1 MKTSETKVKNVAYVQ
16 IYDPI
21 SFRRHILLS
30 GIDVIKILEKYEDL
44 KKIRNEKRKLMS
56 ELKQKMF
63 GLNHESLF
71 LKELLSET
79 SKGEL
84 KEETKEVEKKVK
96 KIKYPKTTGTYRDLK
111 RELNELQHKLNKLSF

>member
-1 MKTSETKVKNVAYVQ
+1 MKTNETKVKNIAYVP
-16 IYDPI
+16 IYDPV

-30 GIDVIKILEKYEDL
+30 GIDIIKILEKYESL
-44 KKIRNEKRKLMS
+44 KKIRNEKRKSTS

-63 GLNHESLF
+63 DLNHESLF
-71 LKELLSET
+71 LKELLPEI

-84 KEETKEVEKKVK
+84 KEEAKEVEKKVE

-111 RELNELQHKLNKLSF
+111 RELNELQHKLNKLNF